1 MKKSKLLHLSLTLL
15 TLLTTSCGEDRSRE
29 YKALIGKDQWIK
41 EQMDNLYLWYY
52 DMPAENKL
60 NFFQQPEDFFKSLLS
75 TKCQQGKGDH
85 YSYMETTN
93 NPTKAIN
100 RESSYGFDFLLFQ
113 PSQTPKQAVARV
125 LFVLKNSPAEKA
137 GLKRGNWITKINDEL
152 LTKSN
157 YGYLYNGEPTT
168 FTLAKADT
176 TDNTALWTDTA
187 TIHLEAARK
196 LENNPFY
203 TDSIY
208 HIDGKNIAYLMY
220 NSFST
225 GPEDKADDNTY
236 NQQMRNIFSK
246 FKAGNID
253 DFILD
258 LRYNQG
264 GYLSCSQVL
273 ASLLAP
279 ADQLGQP
286 YCTLTFNDLNTR
298 RDTTYTLRENLTGGN
313 NLNLNKL
320 YVIVSNLTASASE
333 AVINCLRPYME
344 VLLVG
349 NKTEGKNV
357 ASLPIHSAEH
367 PNLLLH
373 PIVAIVNNAKGESD
387 YFRGMKPDYEY
398 NESEEATFADALQPL
413 GSTQE
418 FLLKHTLELITNPP
432 KEDETTN
439 PQTARRKHLQLKPI
453 VHSMKQK
460 KQAAIRL
467 E

>member
-1 MKKSKLLHLSLTLL
+1 MKSKLLYLSLTILSLL
-15 TLLTTSCGEDRSRE
+15 MFSCGEDRSGE
-29 YKALIGKDQWIK
+29 YEALIAEDKWIKDQMSNI
-41 EQMDNLYLWYY
+41 YLWYY
-52 DMPAENKL
+52 DIPAESKL
-60 NFFQQPEDFFKSLLS
+60 NFFQQPEEFFNSLLS
-75 TKCQQGKGDH
+75 TKCQEGKGDQ
-85 YSYMETTN
+85 YSYLETIN
-93 NPTKAIN
+93 NTTKAID
-100 RESSYGFDFLLFQ
+100 RESTYGFDFLLFQ
-113 PSQTPKQAVARV
+113 PSQTPKQVVARV

-137 GLKRGNWITKINDEL
+137 GLRRGNWISKVNDEV

-157 YGYLYNGEPTT
+157 YGYLYNGETVK

-176 TDNTALWTDTA
+176 ADNTTLWTDTA
-187 TIHLEAARK
+187 TTNLEASLK

-203 TDSIY
+203 VDSIY

-225 GPEDKADDNTY
+225 GPEDKADDNIY
-236 NQQMRNIFSK
+236 NDQMRAIFSK
-246 FKAGNID
+246 FKSGNIN

-279 ADQLGQP
+279 EDKLGQP
-286 YCTLTFNDLNTR
+286 YCSLAFNNLNIKQ
-298 RDTTYTLRENLTGGN
+298 DTTYTLRENLTGGN

-320 YVIVSNLTASASE
+320 YVIVSDLTASASE
-333 AVINCLRPYME
+333 AVINCLRPYMD
-344 VLLVG
+344 VILVG

-357 ASLPIHSAEH
+357 ASMPIYSAEY
-367 PNLLLH
+367 PNIILH
-373 PIVAIVNNAKGESD
+373 PIVAIINNSKGESD
-387 YFRGMKPDYEY
+387 YFRGMEPDYEY

-432 KEDETTN
+432 TESETTT
-439 PQTARRKHLQLKPI
+439 QSTGRKRLQLKQI
-453 VHSMKQK
+453 DNSMKQK

-467 E
+467 K